1 MSPANQ
7 RRDRR
12 KHELRGPK
20 CHVSRAVSV
29 RIRCPRRPGQIMKYK
44 KKKNLLT
51 AGMTG
56 SNEHDNF
63 PFVRMNQSLD
73 IPTG

>member
-20 CHVSRAVSV
+20 CRAVSV
-29 RIRCPRRPGQIMKYK
+29 RVRRPRRPRQIMKY
-44 KKKNLLT
+44 
-51 AGMTG
+51 
-56 SNEHDNF
+56 
-63 PFVRMNQSLD
+63 
-73 IPTG
+73 